1 MEKKLKHL
9 EMLQAVIVRMGNNSF
24 LLKGWSVTL
33 VSVLFAIAIQD
44 KVKIF
49 VALAYFPTLIFWALD
64 GFYLWQERL
73 FRVLYDHVRTL
84 KENQIDFSMDVRKID
99 DQKITWG
106 KAMFTDITLLFHLAV
121 LAVISILLIV
131 F

>member
-33 VSVLFAIAIQD
+33 VSALFAIALQD
-44 KVKIF
+44 KVKVF
-49 VALAYFPTLIFWALD
+49 VALAYFPAFIFWALD

-73 FRVLYDHVRTL
+73 FRVLYDHVRGL
-84 KENQIDFSMDVRKID
+84 KENQIDFSMDVRRID
-99 DQKITWG
+99 SSKVTWSR
-106 KAMFTDITLLFHLAV
+106 AMFTDITLLFHVAILA
-121 LAVISILLIV
+121 AISIILIV